1 MPRRSG
7 PWPRT
12 SSGPIIAPSSRS
24 CRRPP
29 PRGRRRERPRHPPPP
44 PCAGGTPGVPLP
56 ALRAGTSGERP
67 DGHHRPPAGQ
77 GAPPCSSFSRER
89 RVARAG
95 RPPPAPQLALG
106 GGGGQEPAD
115 LAGVTAL
122 LARSLPEGTAQRDA
136 IAFVE
141 ATERLGAELHAEA
154 GWETVAV
161 TLEVPRRHFGPALA
175 LLAQL
180 ALQPGFPAH
189 EVERLRDERLN
200 DP

>member
-29 PRGRRRERPRHPPPP
+29 
-44 PCAGGTPGVPLP
+44 
-56 ALRAGTSGERP
+56 
-67 DGHHRPPAGQ
+67 
-77 GAPPCSSFSRER
+77 AP
-89 RVARAG
+89 
-95 RPPPAPQLALG
+95 G
-106 GGGGQEPAD
+106 GGGG
-115 LAGVTAL
+115 G
-122 LARSLPEGTAQRDA
+122 ARPPRPPPPRRGAPG
-136 IAFVE
+136 
-141 ATERLGAELHAEA
+141 RLGAELHAEA

-175 LLAQL
+175 LLAEL
-180 ALQPGFPAH
+180 ALQPSFPAH

-200 DP
+200 DLLQSTAGPRRRVERAFAE

>member
-29 PRGRRRERPRHPPPP
+29 RRGR
-44 PCAGGTPGVPLP
+44 
-56 ALRAGTSGERP
+56 
-67 DGHHRPPAGQ
+67 
-77 GAPPCSSFSRER
+77 
-89 RVARAG
+89 
-95 RPPPAPQLALG
+95 G
-106 GGGGQEPAD
+106 GGHEPAD
-115 LAGVTAL
+115 LAGVPAL
-122 LARSLPEGTAQRDA
+122 LARALPEGTAQRDA

-161 TLEVPRRHFGPALA
+161 TLEVPRRHFGPAMA
-175 LLAQL
+175 LLAEL
-180 ALQPGFPAH
+180 ALQPSFPAH

-200 DP
+200 DLLQSTAEPPRRVERAFAETIYAPGGPG